1 MTEQGANIENSE
13 QYKDN
18 HGKLLVI
25 AFGEILTRI
34 QNIEVCEKEICM
46 ETTVKCNK
54 NITKKTNELDRET
67 LKSKILEY
75 NVERK
80 HILEQLTVIRSQ
92 IDDMTERIIMEY
104 NEDRIM
110 RIEHKY
116 KKLI

>member
-1 MTEQGANIENSE
+1 MTEQEAKTENIERN
-13 QYKDN
+13 KDD

-25 AFGEILTRI
+25 AFGEILTKI
-34 QNIEVCEKEICM
+34 QNIEACEKEICI
-46 ETTVKCNK
+46 ETTVKCYK
-54 NITKKTNELDRET
+54 PITKKTNELDRET